1 MLSYSDSFAQRWG
14 AGPTRSLGPDAS
26 AAARLSLSGLWSSDD
41 RAFYCFDNNILIRG
55 ETRVMTDVLQ
65 GVAESRSMD
74 VLLQEGYDYRP
85 PRRGDIRR
93 GVVLSVDSER
103 VVLDLGLKRDGIV
116 SATDLQRLGQ
126 DPAAGIEV
134 GDEVPAFIL
143 KPENREGNIPV
154 SLYRARREQ
163 DWLEAQELLANGEI
177 WEGEVTGYNKG
188 GLIVLFGEVRGF
200 IPVSQIDRFP
210 RRLGSEEKQR
220 RLAEWVGQRLPLK
233 VIEVNRR
240 RRRLIFSERAGRR
253 IWRRKQ
259 RQRLLNELCEGDV
272 VRGTVSTLRN
282 FGAFVDL
289 GGADG
294 LAHISELSW
303 GRVRHPR
310 EVVQVGDE
318 VDVYVLRLDHERKRI
333 ALSLKR
339 LQPDP
344 WTLVDEKYEVGQLVE
359 GVVTNV
365 VRFGAFI
372 EIEAGLEGLLH
383 VSELADIAPRNPR
396 DLVKEGDRLL
406 VRIIRIQSWRRRVG
420 LSLRQVS
427 EAEWEAWAA
436 RSERLAQ
443 EKEAEA
449 DEDVEA
455 DAAELAGEDT
465 TAPAQGGQ
473 SEASVEHIPAAEP
486 EEEIAAVQIG
496 ESGEDAAS
504 AGDHVEEGLPDGQFV
519 EEPAPVS
526 EGFWASF
533 VEDNL

>member
-1 MLSYSDSFAQRWG
+1 M
-14 AGPTRSLGPDAS
+14 
-26 AAARLSLSGLWSSDD
+26 
-41 RAFYCFDNNILIRG
+41 
-55 ETRVMTDVLQ
+55 MDVFQ
-65 GVAESRSMD
+65 QSREPGFMD
-74 VLLQEGYDYRP
+74 VLLREGYDYKR

-93 GVVLSVDSER
+93 GVVLSVGPEGA
-103 VVLDLGLKRDGIV
+103 VLDLGLKRDGIV
-116 SATDLQRLGQ
+116 SAADLQRLGQ

-143 KPENREGNIPV
+143 KPENRDGNIPV
-154 SLYRARREQ
+154 SLYRARMQR

-177 WEGEVTGYNKG
+177 WEGEVTDYNRG
-188 GLIVLFGEVRGF
+188 GLVVPFGKVRGF
-200 IPVSQIDRFP
+200 VPASQIDRFP

-220 RLAEWVGQRLPLK
+220 RLAEWVGQHLPLK

-253 IWRRKQ
+253 MWRRQQ
-259 RQRLLNELCEGDV
+259 RQRLLKELCEGDV

-282 FGAFVDL
+282 FGAFIDL

-310 EVVQVGDE
+310 EVVRVGDE
-318 VDVYVLRLDHERKRI
+318 VDVYVLDLDHERKRI

-383 VSELADIAPRNPR
+383 VSEFADIAPRNPH
-396 DLVKEGDRLL
+396 DLVAEGDRIL
-406 VRIIRIQSWRRRVG
+406 VRIIRIQSWRRRMG

-443 EKEAEA
+443 EKRAEA
-449 DEDVEA
+449 DKDIEA
-455 DAAELAGEDT
+455 DAAELAGED
-465 TAPAQGGQ
+465 ASEPVEEELSGGQ
-473 SEASVEHIPAAEP
+473 LVEW
-486 EEEIAAVQIG
+486 
-496 ESGEDAAS
+496 
-504 AGDHVEEGLPDGQFV
+504 
-519 EEPAPVS
+519 PVS
-526 EGFWASF
+526 LSESFWASF
-533 VEDNL
+533 VEEG